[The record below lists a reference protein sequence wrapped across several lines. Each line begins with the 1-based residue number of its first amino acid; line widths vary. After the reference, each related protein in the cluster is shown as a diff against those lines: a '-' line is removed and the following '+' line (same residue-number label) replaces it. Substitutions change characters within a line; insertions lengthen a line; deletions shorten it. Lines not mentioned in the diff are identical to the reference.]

1 MMCVKIQNVWNSE
14 KRVGLGE
21 VTHLEETMRLL
32 SPLDNS
38 LSAGTVGSP
47 G

>member
-14 KRVGLGE
+14 KWVGLGE
-21 VTHLEETMRLL
+21 VTHLEEMMRLL
-32 SPLDNS
+32 SPLGDS
-38 LSAGTVGSP
+38 LLAGTVGSP